1 MATQSRTGCGSV
13 RCSWG
18 PVACSVDT
26 LLCECATTS
35 SQMYPEGPQVC
46 ICPPLSYASDFT
58 EKPICLSSSQAYRSN
73 KRETNDRHGKE
84 RERGGERAG
93 RWRSNRERRACSV
106 DGQMHTRDRV
116 EKKMPSVSEE
126 NYHHGN
132 DLPDTST
139 LTSAVILG
147 RSARGG

>member
-18 PVACSVDT
+18 PVAGSVDT
-26 LLCECATTS
+26 LLCECATTR

-84 RERGGERAG
+84 REEESEPGGGGQTEK
-93 RWRSNRERRACSV
+93 
-106 DGQMHTRDRV
+106 DGH
-116 EKKMPSVSEE
+116 
-126 NYHHGN
+126 
-132 DLPDTST
+132 
-139 LTSAVILG
+139 AV
-147 RSARGG
+147 